1 MVEAKKFL
9 AKLVLLG
16 DMNVGKTS
24 LINKFSGGDAN
35 PQATVGTDF
44 KTKSITIDGQ
54 QVTLQM
60 WDTAGQEKHAS
71 IGFAFYRGA
80 NCCILTYD
88 LSNQESFDRLDFWKR
103 NFLDKASPQN
113 AEQFPFVVV
122 GNKTDQDRVVS
133 RDTAEAWCQN
143 NGGYGYFET
152 CATSGEGV
160 SDLFMFT
167 GRKAMS

>member
-9 AKLVLLG
+9 VKLVLLG

-44 KTKSITIDGQ
+44 KTKSITIDDQ

-71 IGFAFYRGA
+71 IGIA
-80 NCCILTYD
+80 
-88 LSNQESFDRLDFWKR
+88 
-103 NFLDKASPQN
+103 
-113 AEQFPFVVV
+113 
-122 GNKTDQDRVVS
+122 
-133 RDTAEAWCQN
+133 
-143 NGGYGYFET
+143 
-152 CATSGEGV
+152 
-160 SDLFMFT
+160 
-167 GRKAMS
+167 